1 MDKTIE
7 LLKTVICGFVN
18 KPESVD
24 LYADKESDEKG
35 EVNIIHVKVDKDD
48 VGICI
53 GSSGTTAEALRKI
66 VGLVGFKQSESRV
79 YVKIDAP
86 KIPKDH
92 FSYGDTK

>member
-1 MDKTIE
+1 MDTTKE
-7 LLKTVICGFVN
+7 LLKNLICGFVN
-18 KPESVD
+18 NPEAVE
-24 LYADKESDEKG
+24 LYVDKETDDKG

-66 VGLVGFKQSESRV
+66 VGLIGFKQLNGRV

-92 FSYGDTK
+92 FSYETAK